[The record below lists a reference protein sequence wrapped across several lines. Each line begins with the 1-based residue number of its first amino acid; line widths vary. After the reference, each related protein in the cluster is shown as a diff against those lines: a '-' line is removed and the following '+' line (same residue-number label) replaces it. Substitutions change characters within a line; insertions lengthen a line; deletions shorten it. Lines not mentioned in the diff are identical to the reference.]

1 MVIIGNDIGLNNNA
15 IVVCTHHEGKLTV
28 IDKYYVNL
36 SKYKSEGYKLQQL
49 YQQYLDVFS
58 KYVNPVIVYEH
69 PVMKGNVGA
78 MLNGVVSLLKMSS
91 YQSYGEECTIIPVSP
106 KTLKLK
112 ITGSG
117 LANKKDILF
126 SVRKLIDED
135 KIDCNLFSAPDFK
148 NDHLID
154 SLGCCYYG
162 FRI

>member
-69 PVMKGNVGA
+69 PVMKGKFDKVLPGISNAQIVVKPAHFSHFYYRNLGYNQSLYA
-78 MLNGVVSLLKMSS
+78 SKKATTVLYWMYVFYFLTRFKFKELAKFIAFFKDGTLNKF
-91 YQSYGEECTIIPVSP
+91 
-106 KTLKLK
+106 
-112 ITGSG
+112 
-117 LANKKDILF
+117 D
-126 SVRKLIDED
+126 RK
-135 KIDCNLFSAPDFK
+135 
-148 NDHLID
+148 
-154 SLGCCYYG
+154 
-162 FRI
+162 